1 MATRRTTKRTTGTAR
16 DYPRTA
22 RLNELLREI
31 IAEELE
37 RLDDDR
43 LELLTVISVD
53 VEADLRRA
61 IVYYDNL
68 EGEEGDEVTLE
79 ALADNR
85 RHLQAAVARQARTK
99 RTPELTFKP
108 DPAIR
113 SAARIDE
120 ILRDIEPGAE
130 ESAGVATEAGTAG
143 AGDAPSGAP

>member
-68 EGEEGDEVTLE
+68 EGEEGDEVTLA
-79 ALADNR
+79 ALGDNR

-99 RTPELTFKP
+99 RTPEL
-108 DPAIR
+108 
-113 SAARIDE
+113 
-120 ILRDIEPGAE
+120 
-130 ESAGVATEAGTAG
+130 
-143 AGDAPSGAP
+143 